1 MPRPRPSLK
10 IADFDVTPMID
21 VTMLLI
27 IFFVLTVQFAKQ
39 STAGSALPREKG
51 DTGASVGEPLVLD
64 VLGGG
69 KYAIRGLEG
78 DLDSTVAATA
88 GELSAPGERKRLLI
102 RVDRA
107 SPAAE
112 LNALAR
118 KLRASNIREWRIATT
133 GETGTDDLAPGVA
146 PGKKAG
152 GP

>member
-1 MPRPRPSLK
+1 MLRARPSLK

-39 STAGSALPREKG
+39 NAAGSTLPREKG
-51 DTGASVGEPLVLD
+51 DSGATVGEPLVLD

-78 DLDSTVAATA
+78 DLDSTVAATT
-88 GELSAPGERKRLLI
+88 GELSAPGAKRRLLI

-118 KLRASNIREWRIATT
+118 KLRATNIREWRIATT
-133 GETGTDDLAPGVA
+133 GETGSDDLAPA
-146 PGKKAG
+146 TKKPGG
-152 GP
+152 GS

>member
-1 MPRPRPSLK
+1 VPRARPALK

-27 IFFVLTVQFAKQ
+27 IFFVLTMQFAKQ
-39 STAGSALPREKG
+39 SAAGSTLPREKG
-51 DTGASVGEPLVLD
+51 DVGQTIGEPLVLD

-69 KYAIRGLEG
+69 RYLIRGVEG
-78 DLDSTVAATA
+78 DLDSTVAVTA
-88 GELSAPGERKRLLI
+88 GELAAPGARKRLLI

-133 GETGTDDLAPGVA
+133 GEAGTDDLAPA
-146 PGKKAG
+146 KKAG
-152 GP
+152 GS

>member
-69 KYAIRGLEG
+69 RFMIRGVEG
-78 DLDSTVAATA
+78 DVDSTVAATA
-88 GELSAPGERKRLLI
+88 GELAAPGERKRLLI

-133 GETGTDDLAPGVA
+133 GETGTDDLAPGGTPA
-146 PGKKAG
+146 KKAG
-152 GP
+152 GS

>member
-1 MPRPRPSLK
+1 
-10 IADFDVTPMID
+10 MID

-27 IFFVLTVQFAKQ
+27 IFFVLTVQFSKQ
-39 STAGSALPREKG
+39 NAAGSTLPREKG
-51 DTGASVGEPLVLD
+51 DSGATVGEPLVLD

-69 KYAIRGLEG
+69 RYMIRGVEG
-78 DLDSTVAATA
+78 DVDSTVAATA
-88 GELSAPGERKRLLI
+88 GELAAPGERKRLLI

-133 GETGTDDLAPGVA
+133 GETGTDDLASGGA

-152 GP
+152 GS